1 MTHLL
6 VRVEVADFDAWLRT
20 HLKHAQDRR
29 AYGMTDGPIYRD
41 ITNPNAVLVHTIAE
55 DLDRAGQWFTTAA
68 LTERPESPP
77 RCTATSTSRN
87 DRSRA
92 TRQIHP
98 GPP

>member
-6 VRVEVADFDAWLRT
+6 VRVEVADYDAWLRT

-55 DLDRAGQWFTTAA
+55 DLDRAGQWLPPLPSTG
-68 LTERPESPP
+68 RPENPP

-98 GPP
+98 RPP